1 MPGRLVN
8 SSQSVPVPITVA
20 ANNKPADDTP
30 TTLILSRWVD
40 PLLDKLGHDPRSR
53 YVERFWLPVLG
64 PSTIVFLRHCADH
77 LDQAGASPTIE
88 LELETIARHLGIGHK
103 GGRNSALTR
112 TILRS
117 CRFGAARAGR
127 GNNLELRRGV
137 PPLNRTQVNHLPD
150 QLQTEHRHFVEH
162 HPRNDEATVDR
173 VRRLALGLVE
183 CGDTITL
190 AEGQLASWNV
200 PPAVAAEAVRWAWT
214 YHIEHREQ
222 DPTAA

>member
-1 MPGRLVN
+1 MNPTP
-8 SSQSVPVPITVA
+8 SVPVPA
-20 ANNKPADDTP
+20 ARANPAQPEVDTP
-30 TTLILSRWVD
+30 DTLIISRWVD

-77 LDQAGASPTIE
+77 LDGTPASTSVE
-88 LELETIARHLGIGHK
+88 LELAAIARHLGLGHK

-127 GNNLELRRGV
+127 GNALELRRGI
-137 PPLNRTQVNHLPD
+137 PPLNRTQVNHLPKT
-150 QLQTEHRHFVEH
+150 LQAEHRHHVEH
-162 HPRNDEATVDR
+162 HPRANDAATNR

-183 CGDTITL
+183 CGDTITV
-190 AEGQLASWNV
+190 AEGQLASWNI
-200 PPAVAAEAVRWAWT
+200 PPAVAAEAVRWAWAT
-214 YHIEHREQ
+214 HIQHREHG
-222 DPTAA
+222 PTAA

>member
-1 MPGRLVN
+1 MN
-8 SSQSVPVPITVA
+8 STPSVSNSVPIE
-20 ANNKPADDTP
+20 DTP
-30 TTLILSRWVD
+30 TTIVLSRWVD

-64 PSTIVFLRHCADH
+64 PSTVVFLRHCADQ
-77 LDQAGASPTIE
+77 LDDAGATTEVEIE
-88 LELETIARHLGIGHK
+88 LEAIARHLGLGHK

-137 PPLNRTQVNHLPD
+137 PPLNRTQVSHLPKN
-150 QLQTEHRHFVEH
+150 LQTEHRLLVEH
-162 HPRNDEATVDR
+162 HPRHDEATVNR

-183 CGDTITL
+183 CGDTITV

-200 PPAVAAEAVRWAWT
+200 PPSVAAEAVRWAWS
-214 YHIEHREQ
+214 YHVQRREPG
-222 DPTAA
+222 PTAA

>member
-1 MPGRLVN
+1 MN
-8 SSQSVPVPITVA
+8 STQSVPTADTVE
-20 ANNKPADDTP
+20 DRTDTAP
-30 TTLILSRWVD
+30 TTIVLSRWVD

-64 PSTIVFLRHCADH
+64 PSTVVFLRHCADR
-77 LDQAGASPTIE
+77 LDDVDATAMVE
-88 LELETIARHLGIGHK
+88 LELETIARHLGLGHK

-127 GNNLELRRGV
+127 ANNLELRRGI
-137 PPLNRTQVNHLPD
+137 PPLNRTQVNHLPKA
-150 QLQTEHRHFVEH
+150 LQTEHRLFVEH
-162 HPRNDEATVDR
+162 HPRHDEATVNR

-183 CGDTITL
+183 CGDTITV

-200 PPAVAAEAVRWAWT
+200 APSVAAEAVRWAWS
-214 YHIEHREQ
+214 HHVQRREKG
-222 DPTAA
+222 PTAA